1 MRSIEEKRLEHRIH
15 EALNE
20 INYRLLIRFK
30 DFQQIILKTAINIV
44 LHLVWQKKSIYRV
57 TNIHIKILF
66 GSIQAWL
73 RRKRLKLE
81 LSTKSCRYK
90 KLFRFVS
97 SPLFLLSKRYMN
109 LAGWCADRL
118 AGVEKWD
125 TKMVGEIFNKQLC
138 FYCVQRHRKN
148 CARKREREREINLDA
163 RALDSLS
170 SLSLA
175 KPLAHTFTP
184 SIPHSVLQLF
194 GHSLTHSLTHL
205 LLTLSQKHKY
215 DITGTMTESERGKE
229 KIAGWR

>member
-1 MRSIEEKRLEHRIH
+1 MGVITDIGFELHMKS
-15 EALNE
+15 
-20 INYRLLIRFK
+20 YFK
-30 DFQQIILKTAINIV
+30 NRNKYSASFGMTE
-44 LHLVWQKKSIYRV
+44 KSIYRV
-57 TNIHIKILF
+57 PNIHIKILF

-148 CARKREREREINLDA
+148 CARKRERERERQRDQSWCA
-163 RALDSLS
+163 RTR
-170 SLSLA
+170 LSL
-175 KPLAHTFTP
+175 LTF
-184 SIPHSVLQLF
+184 
-194 GHSLTHSLTHL
+194 
-205 LLTLSQKHKY
+205 LS
-215 DITGTMTESERGKE
+215 
-229 KIAGWR
+229 